1 MVKNKFRATDVLTQA
16 TFHMPKLF
24 FIKSSKY
31 YLMSAQAKYAYSLL
45 NEYLEESLIEK
56 RIDEKKHVYISYT
69 NQELAILLN
78 VSEEEIEEIKNE
90 LEDYDLLTVEFGR
103 IYLKELIATMEDVHS
118 YQYQNSFLVH
128 GQDEV

>member
-1 MVKNKFRATDVLTQA
+1 MKNKFRVTNVLAQV

-31 YLMSAQAKYAYSLL
+31 YFMSLQAKYAYSLL
-45 NEYLEESLIEK
+45 NEYLKESLIEK
-56 RIDEKKHVYISYT
+56 QVDEKNHVYISYT

-78 VSEEEIEEIKNE
+78 VSEEEIEEIKDE
-90 LEDYDLLTVEFGR
+90 LEDYDLLTGELGR
-103 IYLKELIATMEDVHS
+103 IYLKELTATMEDVRV
-118 YQYQNSFLVH
+118 YQNQNSFLIN

>member
-1 MVKNKFRATDVLTQA
+1 MVKNKFRATDVLSKV
-16 TFHMPKLF
+16 TFHMPNLF

-31 YLMSAQAKYAYSLL
+31 YAMSEQAKYTYSLL

-78 VSEEEIEEIKNE
+78 VSEDEIEEIKNE
-90 LEDYDLLTVEFGR
+90 LEDYDLLTIELGR
-103 IYLKELIATMEDVHS
+103 IYLKELIATMEDVRS
-118 YQYQNSFLVH
+118 YQYQNSFLIYA
-128 GQDEV
+128 QDEV

>member
-1 MVKNKFRATDVLTQA
+1 MT
-16 TFHMPKLF
+16 
-24 FIKSSKY
+24 
-31 YLMSAQAKYAYSLL
+31 AQAKYAYSLL

-90 LEDYDLLTVEFGR
+90 LEDYDLLTIEFGR
-103 IYLKELIATMEDVHS
+103 IYLKELIATMEDVRV
-118 YQYQNSFLVH
+118 YQHQNSFLIY